1 MTGARRPKGTAVPRG
16 IAVTGSRLRSANVEH
31 DITASAIQNYV
42 LTSRGADLLRRVAN
56 AIRDSDATRAWAVTG
71 PYGTGKSSFA
81 VLLGALLCGSGDDRH
96 LAESDP
102 RAAALALLSQYDN
115 SLADKYRNA
124 PKEQLMLR
132 AAVTA
137 RREPVIRTV
146 ARALRNATATGA
158 GPAELDAISDEPLP
172 APDTLL
178 QAIATAAKTRPLLLM
193 IDEFGKNLEYFAARG
208 QTADTAEDLYF
219 LQELAELAAGE
230 RAAPIYLLTF
240 QHTSFADYATRAA
253 ALQRREWSK
262 IQGRFH
268 DIGFVDEPAD
278 VATLVAGSIRH
289 DDLTTPARK
298 AIDRYG
304 QDVAQLWRDHGLESL
319 LPADPGLLAAT
330 YPLHP
335 VTIAVLP
342 ALCATLGQHDRTLTG
357 FVTGDEPHTVARF
370 LTQHHGDEAVTA
382 KTTLATLKLP
392 ALYDYFAAS
401 VRSPA
406 LASAHASRWLEI
418 ETRLSGIADLD
429 PEDAALLKAAALLNV
444 VDTSGVLRASEA
456 NLTFATHEPQ
466 QLTENA
472 RAGTRK
478 RLQRLNDAGYLTYR
492 RHSDEYRL
500 WAGTDIDIRARLQAA
515 RDRLGGSEIAAL
527 LTRSYLPPAI
537 VAGKHSQVTGLLRH
551 FTTVV
556 TEPEGTLPALAAFPG
571 SADGTLVL
579 HLGTCHNVPTLDSAL
594 PILVGVT
601 SDADDI
607 RDSAADVLALD
618 DLLAA
623 PDLDPVARAEIRERL
638 AAARSSLTSLLAR
651 AYDPSRPDV
660 TWTLQLPGAAE
671 PEPMRSASSLSGLV
685 SAACETA
692 YEKSPHIRNEMLGRH
707 QLTSQGAKARRE
719 LLTAL
724 ISHPSEPQGGLEGH
738 GPEVAMHAGVVR
750 HLGLHGPIADD
761 RTATGH
767 RDTGWTAPGESSTAH
782 PAFMFMLDMIRASQP
797 GVSVADL
804 QLALLR
810 PPYGVKAGLF
820 PIILTAGLMHTEDDI
835 AVFEDGSFTPR
846 VTPEFIERLTKT
858 PDRVL
863 LRHAPAGP
871 GQRAAVITGLSSTL
885 GITDSHRA
893 RTRTPSLV
901 RVTAALLEV
910 VRSLSSYGTQT
921 RSISATA
928 RQVREALRTAL
939 DPEHLLFT
947 ALPQA
952 VGLPPIPAG
961 TPTDAKQAA
970 ELVAR
975 LADAVHE
982 LRDIGASL
990 ETAVAERF
998 IAAMKVQGS
1007 LTAARRALA
1016 MQADGITTAVV
1027 NPPVRALLNHAKQTD
1042 MPDDDWLAQTALIV
1056 AGEPMPSWRD
1066 ENLDRFT
1073 GRLAEL
1079 TATIARLF
1087 ALHFDASHAPGES
1100 FNARRVTVTRPDGR
1114 EDHLVVAMP
1123 LDRQKEVD
1131 AAVEAAIT
1139 AARQAFGDDG
1149 ERILLTAL
1157 ATHVLEG
1164 NGTGS
1169 EPSGLAAAS
1178 RATAVTGRRSQSA

>member
-1 MTGARRPKGTAVPRG
+1 MTRPAGIAVPRG
-16 IAVTGSRLRSANVEH
+16 ITVTGSRLRSANVEH
-31 DITASAIQNYV
+31 DITASAIQSYV

-56 AIRDSDATRAWAVTG
+56 AISDSDVTRAWAVTG

-81 VLLGALLCGSGDDRH
+81 VLLAALLCGSGDDRPS
-96 LAESDP
+96 AGPDP
-102 RAAALALLSQYDN
+102 RAAALALLSHHDN
-115 SLADKYRNA
+115 ALADKYRDA
-124 PKEQLMLR
+124 TKQQLLLR

-146 ARALRNATATGA
+146 ARALHNASAADPGL
-158 GPAELDAISDEPLP
+158 AELAAVSGEPLP
-172 APDTLL
+172 APDALL
-178 QAIATAAKTRPLLLM
+178 QAIATAAKIRPLLIM

-208 QTADTAEDLYF
+208 ENADTADDLYF

-278 VATLVAGSIRH
+278 VATLVAGSIRS
-289 DDLTTPARK
+289 DDLSIQSRK
-298 AIDRYG
+298 AIDSYG
-304 QDVAQLWRDHGLESL
+304 DDVARLWRDHGLESL
-319 LPADPGLLAAT
+319 LPADPGLLVAT

-335 VTIAVLP
+335 LTIAVLP
-342 ALCATLGQHDRTLTG
+342 ALCAALGQHDRTLAG

-370 LTQHHGDEAVTA
+370 LAQHDGDEAVTG

-406 LASAHASRWLEI
+406 LSSAHASRWLEI
-418 ETRLSGIADLD
+418 EARLSGITDLD

-444 VDTSGVLRASEA
+444 IDSSGVLRASAA

-466 QLTENA
+466 QLTATA
-472 RAGTRK
+472 RTGTRK
-478 RLQRLNDAGYLTYR
+478 RLQRLSDAGYLTYR

-515 RDRLGGSEIAAL
+515 RDRLGGTEIGAL

-571 SADGTLVL
+571 PADGTLVL
-579 HLGTCHNVPTLDSAL
+579 HLGTCHDVPTLDSAL

-607 RDSAADVLALD
+607 RDTAADVLALD

-638 AAARSSLTSLLAR
+638 AAARSGLTSLLAR

-660 TWTLQLPGAAE
+660 TWTLQLPGVAE
-671 PEPMRSASSLSGLV
+671 PEPVRSASSLSGLV

-692 YEKSPHIRNEMLGRH
+692 YENSPHIRNEMLGRH

-724 ISHPSEPQGGLEGH
+724 IRHPDEPQGGLEGH
-738 GPEVAMHAGVVR
+738 GPEVAMHAGVVM
-750 HLGLHGPIADD
+750 HLGLHGRIAGEHAATDD
-761 RTATGH
+761 PG
-767 RDTGWTAPGESSTAH
+767 TGWTAPGESSTAR

-797 GVSVADL
+797 GVSVAEV

-820 PIILTAGLMHTEDDI
+820 PIILTAGLMHTEDDV

-846 VTPEFIERLTKT
+846 ITPEFIERLTKT

-863 LRHAPAGP
+863 LRHAPAAP
-871 GQRAAVITGLSSTL
+871 GQRAAVIIGLSGIL

-910 VRSLSSYGTQT
+910 VRSLSRYGAQT

-928 RQVREALRTAL
+928 QQVREALRTAR
-939 DPEHLLFT
+939 DPEHLLF
-947 ALPQA
+947 ADLPQA
-952 VGLPPIPAG
+952 VGLSPISAD
-961 TPTDAKQAA
+961 TPTDTKQAA

-975 LADAVHE
+975 LADAVRE
-982 LRDIGASL
+982 LRDIGTSL
-990 ETAVAERF
+990 ERAVAARF
-998 IAAMKVQGS
+998 IAAMKVQGP
-1007 LTAARRALA
+1007 LPAARRALA

-1042 MPDDDWLAQTALIV
+1042 LPDDDWLAQTALIV
-1056 AGEPMPSWRD
+1056 GGEPMPSWRD
-1066 ENLDRFT
+1066 ENLDRFA

-1087 ALHFDASHAPGES
+1087 ALHFDASQARGES
-1100 FNARRVTVTRPDGR
+1100 FDARRVTVTRPDGR
-1114 EDHLVVAMP
+1114 EEHLVVTIP

-1157 ATHVLEG
+1157 ATHVLEDKD
-1164 NGTGS
+1164 TGG

-1178 RATAVTGRRSQSA
+1178 RTTAATERRSHSA

>member
-1 MTGARRPKGTAVPRG
+1 MTRPTG
-16 IAVTGSRLRSANVEH
+16 IAVPSGITVTGNRLRSANVEH

-56 AIRDSDATRAWAVTG
+56 AISDSDVTRAWAVTG

-81 VLLGALLCGSGDDRH
+81 VLLAALLCGSGGDRPPS
-96 LAESDP
+96 EPDP
-102 RAAALALLSQYDN
+102 RAAALTLLSQHDAA
-115 SLADKYRNA
+115 LADKYRA
-124 PKEQLMLR
+124 ATKQQLMLR
-132 AAVTA
+132 VAVTA

-146 ARALRNATATGA
+146 ARALHNASATDPGL
-158 GPAELDAISDEPLP
+158 AELAAVSGEPFP

-178 QAIATAAKTRPLLLM
+178 QAIATAAKIRPLLIM

-208 QTADTAEDLYF
+208 ENADTADDLYF

-268 DIGFVDEPAD
+268 DIGFVDEPGD
-278 VATLVAGSIRH
+278 VAALVAGSIRT
-289 DDLTTPARK
+289 DDLSIQSRK
-298 AIDRYG
+298 AIDSYG
-304 QDVAQLWRDHGLESL
+304 DHVAQQWRDHGLESL

-335 VTIAVLP
+335 LTIAVLP
-342 ALCATLGQHDRTLTG
+342 ALCAALGQHDRTLAG

-370 LTQHHGDEAVTA
+370 LAQHHGDEEVTG

-392 ALYDYFAAS
+392 TLYDYFAAS

-406 LASAHASRWLEI
+406 LSSAHASRWLEI
-418 ETRLSGIADLD
+418 EARLSGIVDLE
-429 PEDAALLKAAALLNV
+429 PEDADLLKAAALLNV
-444 VDTSGVLRASEA
+444 IDSSGVLRASAA

-466 QLTENA
+466 QLTATA
-472 RAGTRK
+472 RTGTRK
-478 RLQRLNDAGYLTYR
+478 RLQRLGDVGYLTYR

-515 RDRLGGSEIAAL
+515 RDRLGASTDIAAL

-571 SADGTLVL
+571 PADGTLVL
-579 HLGTCHNVPTLDSAL
+579 HLGTCHDVPMLDSAL

-607 RDSAADVLALD
+607 RDTAADVLALD
-618 DLLAA
+618 DMLAA
-623 PDLDPVARAEIRERL
+623 ADLDPVARAEIRERL
-638 AAARSSLTSLLAR
+638 AAARSGLTSLLAR

-660 TWTLQLPGAAE
+660 TWTLQLPGVAE
-671 PEPMRSASSLSGLV
+671 PEPVRSASSLSGLV

-692 YEKSPHIRNEMLGRH
+692 YENSPHIRNEMLGRH

-724 ISHPSEPQGGLEGH
+724 IRHPDEPQGGLQGH

-750 HLGLHGPIADD
+750 HLGLHGHIADEHAATDD
-761 RTATGH
+761 RV
-767 RDTGWTAPGESSTAH
+767 TGWTAPGESSTAR
-782 PAFMFMLDMIRASQP
+782 PAFMFMLDMIRASQQ
-797 GVSVADL
+797 GVSVAEL

-846 VTPEFIERLTKT
+846 ITPEFIERLTKT

-871 GQRAAVITGLSSTL
+871 GQRAAVITGLSSVL
-885 GITDSHRA
+885 GITDSHRT

-910 VRSLSSYGTQT
+910 VRNLSSYGAQT

-928 RQVREALRTAL
+928 QQVREALRTAR
-939 DPEHLLFT
+939 DPEHLLFD

-952 VGLPPIPAG
+952 IGLPSIPAG
-961 TPTDAKQAA
+961 TPTNTKQAA
-970 ELVAR
+970 ELVTR
-975 LADAVHE
+975 LADAICE
-982 LRDIGASL
+982 LGDIGTSL

-998 IAAMKVQGS
+998 IAAMKVQGP
-1007 LTAARRALA
+1007 LPAARRALA
-1016 MQADGITTAVV
+1016 MQADGITTALV
-1027 NPPVRALLNHAKQTD
+1027 NPPARALLNHAKQTD
-1042 MPDDDWLAQTALIV
+1042 LPDDDWLAQTALIV
-1056 AGEPMPSWRD
+1056 GDEPMPAWRD

-1073 GRLAEL
+1073 SRLAEL

-1100 FNARRVTVTRPDGR
+1100 FDARRVTLTRPDGR
-1114 EDHLVVAMP
+1114 EDHLVVTMP

-1131 AAVEAAIT
+1131 ALVEAAIT
-1139 AARQAFGDDG
+1139 TARQTFGDDG

-1157 ATHVLEG
+1157 ATHVLEDKAADG
-1164 NGTGS
+1164 
-1169 EPSGLAAAS
+1169 ERSGLAAAS
-1178 RATAVTGRRSQSA
+1178 GTAAVTERRSHSA